1 MIGLVD
7 LNFQKAEKSL
17 PPPNLEIM
25 KLAEYYKREEN
36 KYCRLI
42 NLEETEFGGYEK
54 IYVFSENDDC
64 ITVPETIKRAPNVIY
79 GGSAFTNKVYVPF
92 ENELIDYTLPRPN
105 IYSNLLKEKY
115 QAGELEKNIEHILD
129 DGYYRRFAGEKELPI
144 PPINTRKRVYIYD
157 RDFFQAGWQT
167 IIEDIKEHKP
177 SSINF
182 IHPAHYYK
190 LSDFFC
196 ARENDIIS
204 KSNDAFLDLNIPLS
218 EVNYMMRNY
227 QKRLLSLI
235 LPTSAIYLSIGGSYY
250 YQMEYYKNFIYKL
263 NLLYNFWAYK
273 IPIRLKYEKP
283 TLGCYDPLAN
293 LSKTIAAWSSSSR
306 REHTTIYEYFPKKT
320 TQEEIKAAKEEI
332 KMLVDKYPK
341 QDILFKQTKQR
352 LQEGGK
358 WTR

>member
-64 ITVPETIKRAPNVIY
+64 ITVPEAIKRAPNVIY

-157 RDFFQAGWQT
+157 RDFFQAGW
-167 IIEDIKEHKP
+167 
-177 SSINF
+177 
-182 IHPAHYYK
+182 
-190 LSDFFC
+190 
-196 ARENDIIS
+196 
-204 KSNDAFLDLNIPLS
+204 
-218 EVNYMMRNY
+218 
-227 QKRLLSLI
+227 
-235 LPTSAIYLSIGGSYY
+235 
-250 YQMEYYKNFIYKL
+250 
-263 NLLYNFWAYK
+263 
-273 IPIRLKYEKP
+273 
-283 TLGCYDPLAN
+283 
-293 LSKTIAAWSSSSR
+293 
-306 REHTTIYEYFPKKT
+306 
-320 TQEEIKAAKEEI
+320 
-332 KMLVDKYPK
+332 
-341 QDILFKQTKQR
+341 
-352 LQEGGK
+352 
-358 WTR
+358 